1 MKTPQTTQTPPESS
15 SEIDFDLL
23 DDLEPDPAQLDQEIA
38 VSRALGTL
46 PRGPSSA
53 DAAQPWTKDEML
65 AAGIPEPLHPL
76 VGYYDSLEE
85 AKAELAAS
93 GAKLNP

>member
-1 MKTPQTTQTPPESS
+1 MTTQSKAQ
-15 SEIDFDLL
+15 DLL
-23 DDLEPDPAQLDQEIA
+23 RRTFGHTTPMQSDERMMQEPQG
-38 VSRALGTL
+38 R
-46 PRGPSSA
+46 SSA